1 MQAFDTAQ
9 FLENTRG
16 SCAIQIL
23 AGDLNT
29 EPGDLAYRVLIYEG
43 NMVDSIAEDAPRKGT
58 CECPY
63 NSYTALTE
71 KLSGEA
77 GDGKRIDY
85 ILYRGGFK
93 YEIDRL
99 EYSLPLPVTMPGS
112 SHSYSDHEAVTATL
126 RLTKR
131 NQVVNPH
138 TSYTVCS
145 PSEVFQCGEDRP
157 WEYKSAEQ
165 VDTIREA
172 IILCNQSLVKIASSR
187 TIYLTLALV
196 LLCMLF
202 TFLDVTAYYGLVS
215 IYAVIKL
222 LLTSLVMYFV
232 FMGTIWSKMER
243 NGILSGQVA
252 MQTSLYN
259 KYKNCP

>member
-1 MQAFDTAQ
+1 M
-9 FLENTRG
+9 ENTRG
-16 SCAIQIL
+16 SSAIQIL

-29 EPGDLAYRVLIYEG
+29 EPGDLAYRVLVYEG
-43 NMVDSIAEDAPRKGT
+43 NLEDSFSEEAGRKGT

-63 NSYTALTE
+63 NSYTSLTE

-99 EYSLPLPVTMPGS
+99 EYSLPLPTTVPGTC
-112 SHSYSDHEAVTATL
+112 HSYSDHEAVLTTL
-126 RLTKR
+126 RITKR
-131 NQVVNPH
+131 NQVMNPH
-138 TSYTVCS
+138 TTYTVCNPLTS
-145 PSEVFQCGEDRP
+145 SSSAQCAEEEP
-157 WEYKSAEQ
+157 LEQKSAEN

-172 IILCNQSLVKIASSR
+172 IILCDQSLLKIASSR

-202 TFLDVTAYYGLVS
+202 TFMDIKAYYGMAS
-215 IYAVIKL
+215 IYFIIKL
-222 LLTSLVMYFV
+222 LLTGLVMYFL
-232 FMGTIWSKMER
+232 FMGTLWNKLER
-243 NGILSGQVA
+243 NGVLSGKLA
-252 MQTSLYN
+252 METSLNN
-259 KYKNCP
+259 KYKNCPW